1 MARDDCDPG
10 PDQVRSKML
19 SFVTVFAAQILAV
32 LLSKVIL
39 TRKMRKVRGPP
50 PLIGEHTADVMSDL
64 GFDDAAVERK

>member
-1 MARDDCDPG
+1 
-10 PDQVRSKML
+10 ML